1 MNFKTHYTEKPL
13 FLIQNRQKAVEIKLL
28 SEPIDLYNLGVRSQ
42 IRYVYEFTGLF

>member
-13 FLIQNRQKAVEIKLL
+13 FLIQKAVEIKLL